1 MSAQPLTGILYAGAG
16 DIAKRCYQ
24 QLKHLAVP
32 QWALRRNPNPAETDI
47 PAIQADL
54 TQADSLQQLPACSH
68 VLYTATP
75 SERSEAGYAAVY
87 ETGLNNLLNA
97 LDLAALQRF
106 VFVSSTAVYGASE
119 SWIDERSPTDPAQ
132 FNGIALVKAEQLL
145 RERLGDK
152 LVVIRFSGIYGPE
165 RLQWLQRLRKPGWV
179 VPSSPGNWANRI
191 HIDDVVQACSLLL
204 QHPHPEALYV
214 GTDDT
219 PLEQIDLYTSL
230 AEYLGITPP
239 QRDDQAP
246 AQGKRFSNQRLKQ
259 LGWTPKW
266 PDTLAGYQAILSAL

>member
-1 MSAQPLTGILYAGAG
+1 MSNPSFSGILYAGAG

-24 QLKHLAVP
+24 HFHTQHIP
-32 QWALRRNPNPAETDI
+32 QWALRRNPNPEDNSI

-54 TQADSLQQLPACSH
+54 TQASSLQNLPTVSH

-75 SERSEAGYAAVY
+75 SERSTAGYAAIY

-97 LDLAALQRF
+97 VDVEALQRF

-119 SWIDERSPTDPAQ
+119 AWLDENTPTHPAQ
-132 FNGIALVKAEQLL
+132 FNGQALLDAETRL

-152 LVVIRFSGIYGPE
+152 LVVVRFSGIYGPE
-165 RLQWLQRLRKPGWV
+165 RLHWLQRLRKPGWV
-179 VPSSPGNWANRI
+179 VPASTGNWANRI
-191 HIDDVVQACSLLL
+191 HIDDVVQACCVLL
-204 QHPHPEALYV
+204 QHPEAHAVYV

-219 PLEQIDLYTSL
+219 PLEQIELYTQL
-230 AEYLGITPP
+230 AEFLGISPP
-239 QRDDQAP
+239 LRDDKAP
-246 AQGKRFSNQRLKQ
+246 AQGKRLHNQRLKQ

-266 PDTLAGYQAILSAL
+266 PNTLQGYQAILRAL